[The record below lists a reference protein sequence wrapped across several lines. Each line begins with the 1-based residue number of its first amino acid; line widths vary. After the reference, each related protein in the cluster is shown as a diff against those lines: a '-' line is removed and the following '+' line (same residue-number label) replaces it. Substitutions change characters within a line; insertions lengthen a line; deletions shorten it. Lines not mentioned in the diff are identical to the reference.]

1 MVFQFLW
8 QVLLRGSMHSQI
20 NIWLHHNKGFLP
32 QINFTQ
38 LTFSS
43 SNLTPI
49 VLTLTQILIRS
60 VIYCLIEIFMY
71 TPLEHYPIMCPA
83 IFWVDTLPHSM
94 WEESCFWSMTHN
106 PKANRRPVPL
116 WRFLQ
121 PSPLPPA
128 LSTLLYSAL
137 VWWNVPQKPFP
148 CSLTEKTCKQLHFP
162 LEVVRKCFFSFGGGG
177 ERGNKE
183 NGRQGCRWK
192 PEKSREFKWENMW
205 LLVSCMVP
213 AFLYQQNTAL
223 LKHIRIQM
231 LWQTDR
237 HRWTDGWADM
247 RKDM

>member
-20 NIWLHHNKGFLP
+20 SIWLHHNKGFLP

-106 PKANRRPVPL
+106 PMAC
-116 WRFLQ
+116 
-121 PSPLPPA
+121 
-128 LSTLLYSAL
+128 AL
-137 VWWNVPQKPFP
+137 VYVRSFNPLLSPPRSLHPLVQ
-148 CSLTEKTCKQLHFP
+148 CSCLMERASETISMLSHRENLQTAA
-162 LEVVRKCFFSFGGGG
+162 FS
-177 ERGNKE
+177 
-183 NGRQGCRWK
+183 
-192 PEKSREFKWENMW
+192 
-205 LLVSCMVP
+205 
-213 AFLYQQNTAL
+213 
-223 LKHIRIQM
+223 IRS
-231 LWQTDR
+231 
-237 HRWTDGWADM
+237 G
-247 RKDM
+247 